1 VEYIDVLFDGPP
13 SPDTRLV
20 EVEGPSKASVKAGEW
35 VDRGEG
41 FWALRIR
48 PSDIS
53 RIDDKLLTAAPAL
66 LEMCKRIASRLPDR
80 GSARD
85 LRLEE
90 QDLQDLKALL
100 ASLSGGSQA

>member
-13 SPDTRLV
+13 SLDMRLV
-20 EVEGPSKASVKAGEW
+20 EVEDPSKGGVKVGEW

-41 FWALRIR
+41 LWALRIR
-48 PSDIS
+48 PSEIAG
-53 RIDDKLLTAAPAL
+53 IDDELINAAPAL

-90 QDLQDLKALL
+90 QDLQDLSALL
-100 ASLSGGSQA
+100 ASIPGGSEA